1 MNGDGVEELIVGAPL
16 FVNTMETAAGNTLV
30 SEKHVVQDIISINHK
45 SKRTQYFINLNRR
58 LL

>member
-30 SEKHVVQDIISINHK
+30 
-45 SKRTQYFINLNRR
+45 INLNRR